1 MRSGA
6 AQDRRQDVRPGADRG
21 VLRSPPRRVVS
32 RGLRRSARRRRAARR
47 VVVGVASVARCRRA
61 RSRRGSRAA
70 RASLVSRKVARR
82 RRVRSRR
89 GSSRGV
95 GGLARV
101 AEGRAAAGAR
111 SRARGATAGAAP
123 HGAGPAAS
131 LACSPG
137 RTRALSRPPTRAL
150 RALSRGLWRCTA
162 STSRRRFRPVLRHAQ
177 PWHRVHSRAPPD
189 AALLPLAR
197 SPPDAALLPL
207 ARSPPTPRVE
217 SSSEWTTGGARDA
230 GCTVARDPEANGP
243 RTARARTCREA
254 ALALGLLASWR
265 EIRKREAR
273 VRPANGPRTARE
285 RPANDRGAKR
295 PWFLASQ
302 ATNDYVSLGLP

>member
-1 MRSGA
+1 MKCCGSRS
-6 AQDRRQDVRPGADRG
+6 RI
-21 VLRSPPRRVVS
+21 
-32 RGLRRSARRRRAARR
+32 RRRRRSCASRR
-47 VVVGVASVARCRRA
+47 VLLIGASPKRCRRPIRA
-61 RSRRGSRAA
+61 TRTDAALAKPGASRASGATARHWRSPVKAPASRARRATAPLKKSRSKRSRSRA
-70 RASLVSRKVARR
+70 
-82 RRVRSRR
+82 
-89 GSSRGV
+89 
-95 GGLARV
+95 
-101 AEGRAAAGAR
+101 GAP
-111 SRARGATAGAAP
+111 RARGATAGAAK
-123 HGAGPAAS
+123 HGSGPAAS

-150 RALSRGLWRCTA
+150 RARSRGLWRCTA